1 MASKLDPNT
10 TATTATAVRR
20 PDRKPCLTILLT
32 TCLLLPACG
41 SIRGDPPSPSVAM
54 PSSFTEAPA
63 ATALATDAISADWWT
78 SFGSPEL
85 VALVERSFAASPTL
99 AIGIENLRQ
108 AEAAVRIAGA
118 SLYPSLG
125 LGLTAGTQRVQG
137 TPAFLK
143 SSGVS
148 VSASYELDLFGAVG
162 ESRRAASASSQASRF
177 DVDTSRI
184 TLAAGVADA
193 YFQLLA
199 LRMRLAIARDNLGI
213 AERVQRVVQVRFDNG
228 AASALD
234 VSRQATTVLSQRA
247 AIVSLELQRK
257 QQRVALA
264 VLTGSP
270 PQGFDVSATTLLDLD
285 VPLLAPGLPSQLLV
299 RRPDLAAAE
308 ARLAAANA
316 NVSIARAQ
324 LLPGVNLS
332 AGFGR
337 NGSELV
343 ALTNATNAFSIGAS
357 LVQTLFD
364 GGRLR
369 AQVDVARSQERA
381 LVESYRGAILQAL
394 ADTDD
399 ALAAIAQSADQEA
412 LQQAIRDQ
420 ARRSLDLSELRYRE
434 GSDDLLAVLDAQRTL
449 FAAQD
454 SLAQQRQA
462 RLSAA
467 LSLYRALGGGWVAES
482 SDPDRGR

>member
-1 MASKLDPNT
+1 MRIYSMFLA
-10 TATTATAVRR
+10 RR
-20 PDRKPCLTILLT
+20 PHRKPYLTIPLAVAVFLSG
-32 TCLLLPACG
+32 CS
-41 SIRGDPPSPSVAM
+41 SIRSEPPTPSMQMPVA
-54 PSSFTEAPA
+54 FNEVPA
-63 ATALATDAISADWWT
+63 STGTSIDAISADWWT
-78 SFGSPEL
+78 SFRSPEL
-85 VALVERSFAASPTL
+85 AVLVERSFAASPTL
-99 AIGIENLRQ
+99 AIGLENVRQ
-108 AEAAVRIAGA
+108 AELQVRIAGA
-118 SLYPSLG
+118 SLYPTLG
-125 LGLTAGTQRVQG
+125 LGLSAGSQRIQG
-137 TPAFLK
+137 LQSSVDT
-143 SSGVS
+143 SGVS
-148 VSASYELDLFGAVG
+148 VSASYELDLWGANA
-162 ESRRAASASSQASRF
+162 ETRRAAGAASQAARLDF
-177 DVDTSRI
+177 ATSRI

-193 YFQLLA
+193 YFQVLA

-213 AERVQRVVQVRFDNG
+213 AQRVQRVVQVRFDNG

-247 AIVSLELQRK
+247 AIVSLVLQQK
-257 QQRVALA
+257 QTLAALA
-264 VLTGSP
+264 VLTGTP
-270 PQGFDVSATTLLDLD
+270 PQGFDVSGDTLLALD
-285 VPLLAPGLPSQLLV
+285 VPQLSAGLPSELLT

-308 ARLAAANA
+308 ARLVAANA
-316 NVSIARAQ
+316 DVSVARAQ

-343 ALTNATNAFSIGAS
+343 ALSNATNAFSVGAS

-369 AQVDVARSQERA
+369 ALVGLSQSQERA
-381 LVESYRGAILQAL
+381 LVEGYRASILQAL
-394 ADTDD
+394 ADTDN
-399 ALAAIAQSADQEA
+399 ALAAIAQSTDQEA

-434 GSDDLLAVLDAQRTL
+434 GSDDLLTVLDAQRTL

-467 LSLYRALGGGWVAES
+467 LSLYRALGGGWVA
-482 SDPDRGR
+482 DARTPD